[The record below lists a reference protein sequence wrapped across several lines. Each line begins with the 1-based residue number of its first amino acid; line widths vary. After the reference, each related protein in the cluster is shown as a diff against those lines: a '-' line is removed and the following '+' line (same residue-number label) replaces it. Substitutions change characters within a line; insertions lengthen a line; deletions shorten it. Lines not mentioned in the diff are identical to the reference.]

1 MSSIECE
8 ICPKSFSKRFSYKR
22 HLSTVHRLSEED
34 AQAYLDR
41 AGNNPTFQCPNCEF
55 VGSVNHKALHMQS
68 CKGKEHET
76 QSSLVNSS
84 NEGTKNEVPKLATT
98 CKYCKR
104 SYSTKYK
111 LRDHCKNVHNV
122 DINLEEYTGP
132 KKEKTSKAPGASH
145 ATGSGGPRATAT
157 SAKAREITHYPAKV
171 TKRSFRNSKDMADP
185 FLYWLIQN
193 GFAKHTVSAYISALE
208 KLLDHFDQDIFC
220 VSSFEIC
227 FQQFEAYF
235 SQLKNSKQRNTIF
248 KGIFQV
254 RKFLKEM
261 FDFQLEIPPIPSMA
275 NVIASYFS
283 SKDRKLG
290 YERLSQSQIGQ
301 IQAYSESQCIQCH
314 NFVLSEVLL
323 FSNSEDFVK
332 SFTKLDFQKISNQAS
347 NHLFKFGSSGFDFP
361 DSLYDIMKVYAV
373 IVRPKLLSGKWSPN
387 DEHKFFSLVYHNN
400 LVFCSIEG
408 ALKCIEEM
416 SGHPFSLQ
424 LPNLLQVNYSFIPI
438 EKVDEE
444 PLDMS
449 LDPETFPDGAGN
461 TSFADME
468 VADSQATTEVEAEQG
483 KSTNEGRKRDSG
495 SRAKSKKVKVY
506 KTSTGKP
513 IEQYMF
519 MFRPQDHKILTAALE
534 EFKKCLRKKA
544 SKLLVKTYFVCHDTK
559 ENKEF
564 LEDKKQVSGL
574 EQEELYE
581 VICHY
586 INKNLV

>member
-1 MSSIECE
+1 MSSMECE
-8 ICPKSFSKRFSYKR
+8 ICPKSFSKRSNYKR
-22 HLSTVHRLSEED
+22 HLSNVHGLSEED
-34 AQAYLDR
+34 AKAYLDR
-41 AGNNPTFQCPNCEF
+41 AEDNPQFQCPNCYF
-55 VGSVNHKALHMQS
+55 VGSVNNKSQHMQS
-68 CKGKEHET
+68 CKA
-76 QSSLVNSS
+76 SSSVNSS
-84 NEGTKNEVPKLATT
+84 NEASEPKVPKLATS
-98 CKYCKR
+98 CKYCPR

-122 DINLEEYTGP
+122 DINLEEYSAP
-132 KKEKTSKAPGASH
+132 KKDKSSEAPQAGE
-145 ATGSGGPRATAT
+145 ATVSGGPRATAT

-408 ALKCIEEM
+408 ALKCIEKF
-416 SGHPFSLQ
+416 SGHPCSLQ
-424 LPNLLQVNYSFIPI
+424 LSSLLEVDFSFIPI
-438 EKVDEE
+438 GEVEE
-444 PLDMS
+444 EALDMS
-449 LDPETFPDGAGN
+449 IEPDTFPDGDSNA
-461 TSFADME
+461 SFAEME
-468 VADSQATTEVEAEQG
+468 AVDSQSNAEVEAEPAKEANVG
-483 KSTNEGRKRDSG
+483 KS
-495 SRAKSKKVKVY
+495 RATKSKTKSKKAKVD
-506 KTSTGKP
+506 KTSTGKL
-513 IEQYMF
+513 IQQYLWIF
-519 MFRPQDHKILTAALE
+519 GHEDHRILTVALE
-534 EFKKCLRKKA
+534 ELKKCLRKKA
-544 SKLLVKTYFVCHDTK
+544 SALMLKTYFVCDQTD
-559 ENKEF
+559 ENKEW
-564 LEDKKQVSGL
+564 LQVKREASGL
-574 EQEELYE
+574 EEDDMYE
-581 VICHY
+581 VMAHY
-586 INKNLV
+586 INKTLL